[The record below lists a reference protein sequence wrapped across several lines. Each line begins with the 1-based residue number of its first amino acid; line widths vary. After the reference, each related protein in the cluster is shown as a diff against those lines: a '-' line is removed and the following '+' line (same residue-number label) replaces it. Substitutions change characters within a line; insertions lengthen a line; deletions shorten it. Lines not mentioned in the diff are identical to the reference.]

1 MSNRRMLVTVGDSG
15 LSCCVCDVFWSA
27 NELLCYLILHRCSG
41 PHSVS
46 DGSSIFADTFP
57 IHQFLL
63 SAVWKASEARHAS
76 GTQQIVFPTS
86 EKNMFALVFSPPVHS
101 AHFQIMRCIWRP
113 QLPCCTRHPPRVYRN
128 IPQTWH
134 AALSKVSSERES
146 DLAERADQVLS
157 VIFLV

>member
-1 MSNRRMLVTVGDSG
+1 MSNRRMLVIVGDSG

-76 GTQQIVFPTS
+76 GTQQTVFPTS
-86 EKNMFALVFSPPVHS
+86 EKNMFALVFSPHVHS
-101 AHFQIMRCIWRP
+101 AHFQIMYCIWRP
-113 QLPCCTRHPPRVYRN
+113 QLP
-128 IPQTWH
+128 
-134 AALSKVSSERES
+134 AALGIHPES
-146 DLAERADQVLS
+146 TETSPKLGTQHCQKWAANARVT
-157 VIFLV
+157 